1 MNEDLRKWF
10 GKGKEGDWVRVGT
23 DGEIK
28 GDCAR
33 EPGEGKPKCMPRSK
47 AHSMGKDD
55 RATAARRKRREDPVA
70 DRKGKGNKPVMVNTE
85 EFMMEGNEPTNPSL
99 WSKAKSLA
107 KQKFDVYPSAYANG
121 WAAKYY
127 KSKGGGWKSVSEE
140 AVDEACWDGYKRVGM
155 KKKGKRMVPNCV
167 PEATDII
174 AKAKA
179 AVAKKA
185 GSKLK
190 LDPDTGTPDH
200 FTAAQR
206 RKKGLDEAGSKQHI
220 EVTHTTGQKSKKPV
234 HPDNAFKALNHYR
247 SLSTTKSARI
257 VSEEDSK
264 KYPRKGFPEPGD
276 YGYHPN
282 PGLKPQESD
291 KDEDMDVAYKKA
303 TEKEGRKPLNA
314 KITEALTRV
323 TSGNKGYGY
332 HGTVEARDDA
342 EKDKRYSAMHRY
354 AKKLVGDAG
363 HLQDAK
369 KPNVMVKHFLDSA
382 HGRHIADN
390 PTDKNITS
398 RFSEF
403 KKKYDPAMHEEVEL
417 EEAYGMWKVDFPKQH
432 AGKPVAAGS
441 VHVKA
446 QNTAHAHKV
455 AAKRVGVD
463 HKAFKS
469 KVTKS
474 SVLPEDVDSFA
485 DALIKRNK
493 QNLNKGHVVNAA
505 RIAGMD
511 GKKLMSAV
519 NKKVGRIK
527 EEVEQVDEYN
537 NYRKAGKDPF
547 AARKQY
553 IAMDRAEKKGV
564 MPGSSTSTADAIA
577 AFKAKGGKPKKF
589 DTKGNV
595 KEELG
600 KSNEWGR
607 PELRK
612 KFAAMTPGQE
622 SMAADKIP
630 TFDPRYDDVTT
641 QYCGGI
647 KEGYLA
653 EISAKGSM
661 ARDDFKKKL
670 QRALVDPKNIAR
682 AKKVLAKR
690 KEAEKAKE
698 APHLVMQLRKAVSIG
713 SKVHFQDGQHH
724 TIAPNHADIFMSKY
738 NSAKSSIE
746 KEALQ
751 KRAHKSH
758 AEFMKTIAEGVHE
771 NCGTPD
777 CCQMCDTAE
786 MGTHHVDSYEAHKGS
801 GDQISPVISHD
812 DEDIRFQDFDEEAF
826 EKELEADVLALSWDD
841 LVDLYDEDEI
851 EYDETPE
858 KEDEGEDLEE
868 GITPAGRLKKKF
880 NAMRTKSRRMMARNI
895 AIKRVSTPEKL
906 KSRSVR
912 AARRMVYKRLL
923 RNRDISTVSSAEKTR
938 LEAQI
943 KRMAPM
949 VARLSVRV
957 MPAVRKL
964 EQSRIKNSRTR
975 KKK

>member
-1 MNEDLRKWF
+1 MAEK
-10 GKGKEGDWVRVGT
+10 KY
-23 DGEIK
+23 I
-28 GDCAR
+28 
-33 EPGEGKPKCMPRSK
+33 GKP
-47 AHSMGKDD
+47 GKQDD
-55 RATAARRKRREDPVA
+55 PCW
-70 DRKGKGNKPVMVNTE
+70 KGYEM
-85 EFMMEGNEPTNPSL
+85 
-99 WSKAKSLA
+99 
-107 KQKFDVYPSAYANG
+107 
-121 WAAKYY
+121 
-127 KSKGGGWKSVSEE
+127 
-140 AVDEACWDGYKRVGM
+140 VGM
-155 KKKGKRMVPNCV
+155 KKKGGRQVPNCV

-185 GSKLK
+185 GAKLK
-190 LDPDTGTPDH
+190 MDPDTGTPDH

-206 RKKGLDEAGSKQHI
+206 RKKGLDEA
-220 EVTHTTGQKSKKPV
+220 
-234 HPDNAFKALNHYR
+234 
-247 SLSTTKSARI
+247 
-257 VSEEDSK
+257 DSK
-264 KYPRKGFPEPGD
+264 EYPRKGFPEEGD

-282 PGLKPQESD
+282 AGLKPQESD

-314 KITEALTRV
+314 KVLEFKEALTRV

-369 KPNVMVKHFLDSA
+369 KPNVMVKHFLDSP

-403 KKKYDPAMHEEVEL
+403 KKKYKPEMHEEVEL

-432 AGKPVAAGS
+432 AGKAVAAGS

-463 HKAFKS
+463 HKMFKT

-474 SVLPEDVDSFA
+474 SVLPEEVELDETMTHDA
-485 DALIKRNK
+485 DMVNMQRGDMSIESGLKKYSKNQIRNGIKSINRFSTKLSHPAL
-493 QNLNKGHVVNAA
+493 
-505 RIAGMD
+505 
-511 GKKLMSAV
+511 
-519 NKKVGRIK
+519 K

-577 AFKAKGGKPKKF
+577 AFKAKGGTTKKF

-698 APHLVMQLRKAVSIG
+698 APHLVMQLRKVVSIG

-758 AEFMKTIAEGVHE
+758 AEFMKTIAEEAHE

-858 KEDEGEDLEE
+858 KEDEGGDLEE
-868 GITPAGRLKKKF
+868 GITPSGRLKKKF

-895 AIKRVSTPEKL
+895 AIKRVSSPEKL

-923 RNRDISTVSSAEKTR
+923 RNRDISSVSSAEKTR

>member
-1 MNEDLRKWF
+1 MAEK
-10 GKGKEGDWVRVGT
+10 KY
-23 DGEIK
+23 I
-28 GDCAR
+28 
-33 EPGEGKPKCMPRSK
+33 GKP
-47 AHSMGKDD
+47 GKQDD
-55 RATAARRKRREDPVA
+55 PCW
-70 DRKGKGNKPVMVNTE
+70 KGYEM
-85 EFMMEGNEPTNPSL
+85 
-99 WSKAKSLA
+99 
-107 KQKFDVYPSAYANG
+107 
-121 WAAKYY
+121 
-127 KSKGGGWKSVSEE
+127 
-140 AVDEACWDGYKRVGM
+140 VGM
-155 KKKGKRMVPNCV
+155 KKKGGRQVPNCV

-179 AVAKKA
+179 VVAKKA
-185 GSKLK
+185 GAKLK
-190 LDPDTGTPDH
+190 MDPDTGTPDH

-247 SLSTTKSARI
+247 GLSTTKSARI

-314 KITEALTRV
+314 KVLEIEEALTRV

-369 KPNVMVKHFLDSA
+369 KPNVMVKHFLDSP

-403 KKKYDPAMHEEVEL
+403 KKKYKPEMHEEVEL
-417 EEAYGMWKVDFPKQH
+417 EEKRGLWDNIHAKRKRIKAGSGERMRKPGSEGAPSAADLKASQTEEAHGMWKVDFPKQH
-432 AGKPVAAGS
+432 AGKAVAAGS

-463 HKAFKS
+463 HKMFKS

-474 SVLPEDVDSFA
+474 SVLPEESET
-485 DALIKRNK
+485 L
-493 QNLNKGHVVNAA
+493 
-505 RIAGMD
+505 
-511 GKKLMSAV
+511 
-519 NKKVGRIK
+519 
-527 EEVEQVDEYN
+527 DEYN

-553 IAMDRAEKKGV
+553 MAMDRAEKKGV
-564 MPGSSTSTADAIA
+564 MPGSKTSTADAIA
-577 AFKAKGGKPKKF
+577 AFKAKGGKTTKL

-758 AEFMKTIAEGVHE
+758 SEFMKTIAEEAHD

-786 MGTHHVDSYEAHKGS
+786 MGTHYVDSYEAHKGS

-880 NAMRTKSRRMMARNI
+880 NAMRSKSRRMMARNI
-895 AIKRVSTPEKL
+895 AIKRVSSPEKL
-906 KSRSVR
+906 KSRSIR

-923 RNRDISTVSSAEKTR
+923 RNRDISTVSSSEKTR